1 MIRRSANGLRINPAE
16 SEIGQIKLLDKGV
29 NNANRIILAD
39 PVLQAIGKQRD
50 LPAIL
55 AFNQ

>member
-1 MIRRSANGLRINPAE
+1 MIRRPASSLRIKLVE
-16 SEIGQIKLLDKGV
+16 SEIGQIELLDKGV

-55 AFNQ
+55 AFNK